1 MSDEKSQEPGG
12 GRLLPE
18 VQWVDNAEADVI
30 CPLCHQKMVK
40 VNGQARGVA
49 AVPKNAEYIR
59 GWAAMAA
66 CRTCDVIQQWSF
78 TRGAGTEA
86 PNERFLD
93 GRAHTRDL
101 VAELNKDL
109 TWTKTEELK
118 DILLGILRDDLDPQF
133 LAGVRSYLKN
143 DDAP

>member
-30 CPLCHQKMVK
+30 CPLCHQRMVK
-40 VNGQARGVA
+40 VNGKAHGVA

-66 CRTCDVIQQWSF
+66 CRTCDVTQQWSF
-78 TRGAGTEA
+78 TRGAG
-86 PNERFLD
+86 P
-93 GRAHTRDL
+93 
-101 VAELNKDL
+101 V
-109 TWTKTEELK
+109 
-118 DILLGILRDDLDPQF
+118 QF
-133 LAGVRSYLKN
+133 FKN
-143 DDAP
+143 DSRDKAEWKEGGIPNIPGYVKVE